1 MISIS
6 PSLAPSHFYSWKLLS
21 LEWPLLAPFS
31 HHPHVRFSL
40 FPLFL
45 CICSIFIPK
54 RLLAF
59 RSTYYTDHLTIS
71 SYSISHLWIPLI
83 MSFPLIV
90 RHGASPKLRLS
101 SVPTRYFWQEWQ
113 GGLRSPVPDS
123 SSPAPHPVQDG
134 IGLKALS
141 RRCKSQIENCSETRK
156 YNGRWGFGMPW
167 RSPKDLAWFS
177 LHLYIHQPSPKGF
190 GGIICELRLAFSSPI
205 NFILGRREPSVYQ
218 LLESVRKWNFPSF
231 SFLFLPGHSQ
241 SVCNRISWRICLPM
255 WLW

>member
-31 HHPHVRFSL
+31 HHTHVRFSL
-40 FPLFL
+40 SPLFL
-45 CICSIFIPK
+45 FICSIFIPK

-134 IGLKALS
+134 IGLNALS
-141 RRCKSQIENCSETRK
+141 RRCKSQIKKLQWNPEVQREMGIRDAVTISQ
-156 YNGRWGFGMPW
+156 GFGLVFVAFVYPPTESQTKLFPIQKYFW
-167 RSPKDLAWFS
+167 ASP
-177 LHLYIHQPSPKGF
+177 
-190 GGIICELRLAFSSPI
+190 R
-205 NFILGRREPSVYQ
+205 
-218 LLESVRKWNFPSF
+218 
-231 SFLFLPGHSQ
+231 
-241 SVCNRISWRICLPM
+241 
-255 WLW
+255 